1 MANEWIGPAISA
13 TASTVGSILG
23 ATAQATASKDSI
35 RYQNSLNRENAEWA
49 QRVALQNWQMEN
61 AYNSP
66 ANQMKRLQEAGL
78 NPNLIYG
85 NGTTSTGIASP
96 LGIPSHAAPGK
107 PDTPNFGDFGMSD
120 AVRAYTEITNMERSN
135 ELADSQL
142 RTQIAQQNYY
152 QSLSKLNDAKAARE
166 LFGKNI
172 DEFWLNLDQE
182 SKDAIIAQRYANVAN
197 TRSQTSLNN
206 GRWFESQANTALTKQ
221 NTANALLQ
229 GQILQN
235 RLDMMP
241 AEAML
246 LQANIR
252 NTVAQAVSR
261 EFENDINDETREWK
275 VATVQNIASDC
286 LYRAKNGK
294 IEFNTREFEYQYMR
308 KFGVKPGASLNSA
321 LAGTFNINAWRL
333 DNALPF

>member
-1 MANEWIGPAISA
+1 MSFFDLIAAGIN
-13 TASTVGSILG
+13 
-23 ATAQATASKDSI
+23 QATQIGTTLFNDYRTRKAQSKQQAYD
-35 RYQNSLNRENAEWA
+35 RANAEW
-49 QRVALQNWQMEN
+49 QNEVNIQNWQMQNE
-61 AYNSP
+61 YNTP

-85 NGTTSTGIASP
+85 NGSTSTGNAGNLQPAASVP
-96 LGIPSHAAPGK
+96 SMDFNMPAWGDLGMA
-107 PDTPNFGDFGMSD
+107 D
-120 AVRAYTEITNMERSN
+120 ALRTYVEIQNMERSN
-135 ELADSQL
+135 ALASSQQQ
-142 RTQIAQQNYY
+142 TQTAQQQYY
-152 QSLSKLNDAKAARE
+152 ESLSKLNDAKAARE

-172 DEFWLNLDQE
+172 DEFWYNLDQE
-182 SKDAIIAQRYANVAN
+182 SKDALIAQRYANVAN

-221 NTANALLQ
+221 NTANALTQ
-229 GQILQN
+229 GLILQK

-261 EFENDINDETREWK
+261 EFDNSVNSDTRDWK
-275 VATVQNIASDC
+275 IATVQNIASDC

-294 IEFNTREFEYQYMR
+294 IEFNTREFEYEYMR